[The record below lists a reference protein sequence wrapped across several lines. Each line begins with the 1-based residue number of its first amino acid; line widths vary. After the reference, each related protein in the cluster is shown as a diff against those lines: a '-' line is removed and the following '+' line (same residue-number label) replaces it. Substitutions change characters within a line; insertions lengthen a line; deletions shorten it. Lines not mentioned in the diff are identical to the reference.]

1 MTNVIFVSF
10 RMYHIEEYAGGKC
23 SSCCCDELR
32 QRKVNMKKYTSDDFT
47 FVVCAYK
54 ESPYLEDCIMSL
66 LKQTV
71 KAHILIATSTPN
83 DHITGMAEKYG
94 IPCYINSG
102 KAGIAEDWNFGC
114 GQAKTKVV
122 AIAHQDDIYLPE
134 YAKTVLEQ
142 LNKAKHPLIAFTDY
156 GEIREDKVVTDN
168 RLLNIKRVML
178 FPFRSRGLQNSI
190 FVRRRILSFG
200 SPICCPSV
208 TFVKENLPFPFFTP
222 GYRSNV
228 DWQAWERFSRLQGT
242 FVYCNSIL
250 MHHRIHS
257 ESATTQII
265 ADHDRGKEDFDM
277 FCRFWPRPVAR
288 CIEYL
293 YCKCEDSNALE

>member
-1 MTNVIFVSF
+1 MRI
-10 RMYHIEEYAGGKC
+10 K
-23 SSCCCDELR
+23 
-32 QRKVNMKKYTSDDFT
+32 MKKYTNDDFT
-47 FVVCAYK
+47 FVLCAYK
-54 ESPYLEDCIMSL
+54 ESPYLEACVQSL

-71 KAHILIATSTPN
+71 KVHILIATSTPN
-83 DHITGMAEKYG
+83 NHVIGIAEKYG
-94 IPCYINSG
+94 LPCHINRG
-102 KAGIAEDWNFGC
+102 ERGIAEDWNFGC
-114 GQAKTKVV
+114 GEADTKVV
-122 AIAHQDDIYLPE
+122 AIAHQDDIYLPD
-134 YAKTVLEQ
+134 YAKEVLAQ

-156 GEIREDKVVTDN
+156 GEIREDQVVISN
-168 RLLNIKRVML
+168 RLLNIKRIML
-178 FPFRSRGLQNSI
+178 LPFRSRNLQNSI
-190 FVRRRILSFG
+190 FVRRRILSLG

-208 TFVKENLPFPFFTP
+208 TFVKENLPSPFFTP

-228 DWQAWERFSRLQGT
+228 DWQAWERISRLSGT

-265 ADHDRGKEDFDM
+265 ADHDRGKEDLDM

-293 YCKCEDSNALE
+293 YCKCEDSNELKK